1 MKIIF
6 GGAWVL
12 MLVACSPAPSDVL
25 AVPKQAPDEA
35 VPLIASIDASSG
47 SLAGLRTGMTK
58 DQLFAT
64 GHPIIERSIMQ
75 EGEEYM
81 VMDVSL
87 PDGLV
92 VECWFDGGRIERL
105 RTIAE
110 GFEDEK
116 GLGVGSTLAAL
127 KTAYPDG
134 RLVTGNEDGRH
145 YANFVNRSKVVFE
158 MDMAALPQACFH
170 DESSVGCDAP
180 PDLRVHGVVVHSGP
194 SS

>member
-1 MKIIF
+1 MKIIS

-25 AVPKQAPDEA
+25 DVAKHAPTEA
-35 VPLIASIDASSG
+35 VPLFAGIDASSG
-47 SLAGLRTGMTK
+47 SLGGLRTGMTK

-64 GHPIIERSIMQ
+64 GHPLIERSVMQ
-75 EGEEYM
+75 EGDEYV

-87 PDGLV
+87 PGGLV
-92 VECWFDGGRIERL
+92 VECWFDDGRIERL

-110 GFEDEK
+110 EFEDEK
-116 GLGVGSTLAAL
+116 GIGVGSTLAAL
-127 KTAYPDG
+127 KAAYPDG
-134 RLVTGNEDGRH
+134 RLVTGSEDGKH

-170 DESSVGCDAP
+170 DESTGCDAR